1 MKTVR
6 VVAAVIRQ
14 GDRIFATARGYG
26 EFKGQWEFP
35 GGKIEVGE
43 TPQQALIREIK
54 EELDV
59 MVSVGDLIDTI
70 EHDYPTFHLSM
81 DCFWCNVTEGEI
93 KLKEAED
100 ARWLSKD
107 ELYSVDWLPADMG
120 LIEKLGGVFDTKER
134 IARSNIYSI
143 FGKFIRRQIDN
154 NDDGEVLLKKAGL
167 SAFWDDY
174 KNKLSPYWYNRG
186 YQNNNDD
193 YNPEYVC
200 LSICEKIESNE
211 EGLLRFLNLILDG
224 IHDIEDK
231 QYNLLSNYLG
241 VIGYEL
247 QIMIKEDYGYELKY
261 YSLIPSTEGVQQR
274 NTDISY
280 LHSMLEMHHPDLVI
294 LYDEAITNF
303 GSGQYVSCIENCR
316 SLLENF
322 FKKLDT
328 INGDYVKGIL
338 AATGESIID
347 NGAQLTSIKKIYTY
361 WIDNKRGANRFRLFQ
376 TMYSVMSGLGTHH
389 EDVASKEDAL
399 LLYLDSL
406 SFYSFCPFTI
416 PQK

>member
-1 MKTVR
+1 M
-6 VVAAVIRQ
+6 
-14 GDRIFATARGYG
+14 
-26 EFKGQWEFP
+26 
-35 GGKIEVGE
+35 
-43 TPQQALIREIK
+43 
-54 EELDV
+54 
-59 MVSVGDLIDTI
+59 
-70 EHDYPTFHLSM
+70 
-81 DCFWCNVTEGEI
+81 NN
-93 KLKEAED
+93 
-100 ARWLSKD
+100 
-107 ELYSVDWLPADMG
+107 
-120 LIEKLGGVFDTKER
+120 VFDTKER
-134 IARSNIYSI
+134 RARSNIYSI

-224 IHDIEDK
+224 IHDIDDK

-247 QIMIKEDYGYELKY
+247 QITIEEDYGYELKN

-361 WIDNKRGANRFRLFQ
+361 WIDNKKGANRFRLFQ

-399 LLYLDSL
+399 LLLRYVEDCLL
-406 SFYSFCPFTI
+406 WCFRKGVNC
-416 PQK
+416 